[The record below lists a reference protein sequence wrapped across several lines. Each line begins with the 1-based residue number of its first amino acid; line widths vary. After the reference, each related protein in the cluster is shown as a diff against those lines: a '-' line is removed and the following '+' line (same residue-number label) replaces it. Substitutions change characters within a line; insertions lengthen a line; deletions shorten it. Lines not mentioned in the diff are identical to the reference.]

1 MTRGTNDEDMKVK
14 QSFGKTE
21 FIWLF
26 NWSDKWS
33 IVRYPIPSFEL
44 WFLSILSTH
53 ENFYFYP
60 NPDRLF
66 KYIFRKKKIKKIE
79 KFKINLQTA
88 QRKKRVE
95 FCQDL
100 STSFFFLLFLFL
112 LSFDA
117 ASSNVVMRNGD
128 GIINYRTL
136 SLRSLHQRLV
146 MTKLEHIWH
155 ASVNIKHCTTFNGSR
170 IALSINLLTLR

>member
-1 MTRGTNDEDMKVK
+1 MTRETNDEDIKVK

-44 WFLSILSTH
+44 WFLPILSTH

-79 KFKINLQTA
+79 KFKINLQTT

-100 STSFFFLLFLFL
+100 STSFFSYYSYFYYLLMQQVPML
-112 LSFDA
+112 LCEM
-117 ASSNVVMRNGD
+117 VTG
-128 GIINYRTL
+128 
-136 SLRSLHQRLV
+136 
-146 MTKLEHIWH
+146 
-155 ASVNIKHCTTFNGSR
+155 
-170 IALSINLLTLR
+170 

>member
-33 IVRYPIPSFEL
+33 RYPIPSFEL
-44 WFLSILSTH
+44 WFLPILSTH

-88 QRKKRVE
+88 QRKKRVK

-100 STSFFFLLFLFL
+100 STSFFSYYSYFYYLLMQQVPML
-112 LSFDA
+112 LCEM
-117 ASSNVVMRNGD
+117 VTG
-128 GIINYRTL
+128 
-136 SLRSLHQRLV
+136 
-146 MTKLEHIWH
+146 
-155 ASVNIKHCTTFNGSR
+155 
-170 IALSINLLTLR
+170 